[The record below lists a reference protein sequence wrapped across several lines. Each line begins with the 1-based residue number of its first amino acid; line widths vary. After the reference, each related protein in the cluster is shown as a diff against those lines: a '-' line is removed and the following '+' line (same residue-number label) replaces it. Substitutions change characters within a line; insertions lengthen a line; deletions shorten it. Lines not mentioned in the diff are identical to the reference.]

1 MPVLLL
7 TLCVVGSGALLTYL
21 SIFCYNK
28 WREHKFGPLGKDIG
42 FEGKR
47 FKVLK
52 HLSAQGTT
60 INRLNVIEDLEI
72 EVSLFKK
79 IVNSLTRDKLIKTG
93 PQSIKI
99 TPFGQQYH
107 DVFLKRKDADGSKV
121 NS

>member
-7 TLCVVGSGALLTYL
+7 TLCIVGGGALLVYS
-21 SIFCYNK
+21 SIWIYNK

-52 HLSAQGTT
+52 HLSSEGITL
-60 INRLNVIEDLEI
+60 NRLNVIEDLEI
-72 EVSLFKK
+72 EVSMFKK

-99 TPFGQQYH
+99 TKFGQQYH
-107 DVFLKRKDADGSKV
+107 DVFLKRKD
-121 NS
+121 